1 MTTRAKRTMVTLLPE
16 WEPVLDQLK
25 KEKFYNNTQAEMLR
39 FIIGKGIETLS
50 TENATKKKAQ

>member
-1 MTTRAKRTMVTLLPE
+1 MVTLLPE

-39 FIIGKGIETLS
+39 FVIGKGIETLS
-50 TENATKKKAQ
+50 TENATKKEAQ